1 MTNKFLDDCYNA
13 IKDQPA
19 AISRT
24 LDPVNRPITFNRIL
38 NASRIFLIGT
48 GDSYVVSLFGSL
60 AFTQLGLNAHA
71 YEAVDALQI
80 PFRKGDA
87 LIAISASGRSTQL
100 IQAVK
105 RAVKADIE
113 TFGLTENP
121 KGALSELVDNLLLT
135 QAHPRTFNI
144 SPSSTTTSALA
155 LLMLLVDEYSRIEH
169 SKHLGYTQILEQK
182 ANSMLKWS
190 ESWGKRTAN
199 EIKTKNVIYFLG
211 IGPTCITAMLGM
223 MKIHEYAVSKGIAM
237 HMEEFAHHTKLV
249 VNKGDPVILLPLKY
263 SSSDEYY
270 KMLTIDIRKILKAD
284 LFVIQQPS
292 IDYVYYDFLESIFLI
307 FPLQFLAYYIAKTHE
322 PPILGWRAPHASA
335 FKIYKDI

>member
-1 MTNKFLDDCYNA
+1 MKNKFLDDCYNA

-24 LDPVNRPITFNRIL
+24 LDPVNRPSTL
-38 NASRIFLIGT
+38 NGIINAPRIFLIGA
-48 GDSYVVSLFGSL
+48 GDSYIVSLFGSL

-105 RAVKADIE
+105 RALKAGIE
-113 TFGLTENP
+113 IFGLTENP
-121 KGALSELVDNLLLT
+121 KGALSEIVDNLWLT
-135 QAHPRTFNI
+135 QAHPRTFDI

-155 LLMLLVDEYSRIEH
+155 LLMILVDEYSRIEH
-169 SKHLGYTQILEQK
+169 SKQVEYAQILEQNAK
-182 ANSMLKWS
+182 NILKWS
-190 ESWGKRTAN
+190 ESWGKQTAN
-199 EIKTKNVIYFLG
+199 KIKKKNVIYFLG

-223 MKIHEYAVSKGIAM
+223 MKIHEYAVAKGIAM
-237 HMEEFAHHTKLV
+237 HMEEFAHHTKLI

-263 SSSDEYY
+263 SCRGEYFE
-270 KMLTIDIRKILKAD
+270 MLTKDIRKILQAD
-284 LFVIQQPS
+284 LFVVQQPS
-292 IDYVYYDFLESIFLI
+292 VDYMYYDILESIFLI

-322 PPILGWRAPHASA
+322 PPILGWRVPHATA